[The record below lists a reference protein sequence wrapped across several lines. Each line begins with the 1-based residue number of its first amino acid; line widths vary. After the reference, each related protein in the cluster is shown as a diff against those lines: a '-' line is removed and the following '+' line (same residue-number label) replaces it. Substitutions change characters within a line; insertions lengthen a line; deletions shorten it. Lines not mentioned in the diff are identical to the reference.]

1 MQRDTSAKSEPDLL
15 FSPEPSEKPR
25 SSMTGERD
33 KNSVLF
39 KLDDVVNQA
48 KAIPQPVQDESSG
61 LVEIKSLL
69 ADEQAVSAPAAA
81 GGATKRDSS
90 GLVDL
95 NKLLA
100 DEEAAKKADAA
111 VPVVP
116 AVPPL
121 TPTPVADAEPD
132 VEVATAGPT
141 IPTWMLVGVIV
152 ALAATVGVL
161 ALKLL

>member
-1 MQRDTSAKSEPDLL
+1 MQRDMSAKSEPDLL
-15 FSPEPSEKPR
+15 FSPQPSEKPR

-39 KLDDVVNQA
+39 KLDDIVNEA
-48 KAIPQPVQDESSG
+48 KAIPQPVKEESSG

-69 ADEQAVSAPAAA
+69 AEEEVPKAPTAAP
-81 GGATKRDSS
+81 GAATRDSS

-100 DEEAAKKADAA
+100 DEAAAKNSEAA
-111 VPVVP
+111 VPTVP
-116 AVPPL
+116 AVPAL
-121 TPTPVADAEPD
+121 TPATDADSD
-132 VEVATAGPT
+132 VEVAAGPA

>member
-1 MQRDTSAKSEPDLL
+1 MI
-15 FSPEPSEKPR
+15 
-25 SSMTGERD
+25 GERD
-33 KNSVLF
+33 KDSVLF
-39 KLDDVVNQA
+39 KLDDVAAQA
-48 KAIPQPVQDESSG
+48 KAIPQPVQEESSG
-61 LVEIKSLL
+61 LVEIQSLL
-69 ADEQAVSAPAAA
+69 ADEQAEKAPAAA
-81 GGATKRDSS
+81 VGAAKRDSS

-100 DEEAAKKADAA
+100 DEEAAKKAEAAAPA

-116 AVPPL
+116 AL
-121 TPTPVADAEPD
+121 TPVTEAEPD
-132 VEVATAGPT
+132 VEVAAAGPA

>member
-1 MQRDTSAKSEPDLL
+1 MSAKSEPDLL
-15 FSPEPSEKPR
+15 FSPQPSEKPR
-25 SSMTGERD
+25 PSMTGERD
-33 KNSVLF
+33 KDSVLF

-48 KAIPQPVQDESSG
+48 KAIPQPVQEESSG

-69 ADEQAVSAPAAA
+69 AEEQAEKAPVT
-81 GGATKRDSS
+81 ATRPARRDSS

-100 DEEAAKKADAA
+100 DEEAAKKAEAA

-116 AVPPL
+116 AVPAL
-121 TPTPVADAEPD
+121 TRVTDAEPD
-132 VEVATAGPT
+132 VEVAATAPA